1 MQGCAECPFQSCSSC
16 VCCVLCSAW
25 WVASCGKE
33 IDKVQWCVTQKP
45 GFGEALKSPS
55 WNCPLMQVCGQL
67 QAYEKECSQPLNRAT
82 FEPID
87 LRNALYNY
95 IDKWLQTP
103 WLTRINSVCY
113 SSSFTFHYNR
123 LWLLYSTQT
132 HIQSRACGR
141 DLGKGL
147 ESFHQSAF
155 LFREEVV
162 PGQQFAPT
170 MSLGITLICFSY
182 FIWYSYDIHMMF
194 IWYSIHLNTDVAFEP
209 KSENVVKELQAARQN
224 MLKII
229 EIQSST
235 MAPSNTPSSI
245 HPQYTPPVDTPSR
258 HPCICQR
265 KSLTKHRA
273 VCNVD

>member
-1 MQGCAECPFQSCSSC
+1 MCYRKT
-16 VCCVLCSAW
+16 
-25 WVASCGKE
+25 WVWGGS
-33 IDKVQWCVTQKP
+33 QKP
-45 GFGEALKSPS
+45 IVKLSIDAGVWSTPSLRKGMLKAAQSS
-55 WNCPLMQVCGQL
+55 DFWTNWLTKCII
-67 QAYEKECSQPLNRAT
+67 YH
-82 FEPID
+82 
-87 LRNALYNY
+87 Y

-170 MSLGITLICFSY
+170 MSLGIILICFSY
-182 FIWYSYDIHMMF
+182 FIWYSYDIHMIF
-194 IWYSIHLNTDVAFEP
+194 NTFQYWCCIRAQIWAKHVENYRNTE
-209 KSENVVKELQAARQN
+209 QHHGT
-224 MLKII
+224 
-229 EIQSST
+229 IQH
-235 MAPSNTPSSI
+235 AI
-245 HPQYTPPVDTPSR
+245 QYTPPVDTPSR

-265 KSLTKHRA
+265 KSLIKHHA
-273 VCNVD
+273 VLQRRLGPTLPLIFMVTW